1 MGCKVAKGEN
11 TLFNLREKRTFC
23 SYVKIK
29 MWENKVGKGE
39 GRGKEKLRES
49 LGCFEIK
56 KKKRKKEKER
66 KKKEEKGIIASLTRR
81 DEDETLSLWSFTLE
95 PITPV

>member
-23 SYVKIK
+23 PNVKIK
-29 MWENKVGKGE
+29 MWENKVGKEE

-56 KKKRKKEKER
+56 KRKKERNKT
-66 KKKEEKGIIASLTRR
+66 GIIASLTRH
-81 DEDETLSLWSFTLE
+81 DEDGTLSLWSFTLE

>member
-56 KKKRKKEKER
+56 KKKREKEIKR
-66 KKKEEKGIIASLTRR
+66 KKKKKKKKE
-81 DEDETLSLWSFTLE
+81 
-95 PITPV
+95 

>member
-1 MGCKVAKGEN
+1 
-11 TLFNLREKRTFC
+11 
-23 SYVKIK
+23 

-39 GRGKEKLRES
+39 GIGKEKLRES

-56 KKKRKKEKER
+56 KKKRKKER
-66 KKKEEKGIIASLTRR
+66 NEKGIIASLTRH
-81 DEDETLSLWSFTLE
+81 DEDDTLSLWSFTLE